1 MSYKILGKY
10 IKDLNFKKPN
20 PETFFLLSKNISNY
34 NINIDI
40 KSNQVKENIIEVLTT
55 LALKPIKDDFEKIN
69 TSIVFS
75 TIIELANKKIEKRE
89 MEKIILIDV
98 PSQIYTELRKI
109 FINLFENSGFK
120 EIKISE
126 NIDFQKLYNLKK
138 TQ

>member
-10 IKDLNFKKPN
+10 IKNLNFKIPN
-20 PETFFLLSKNISNY
+20 PETFFLLSKNY